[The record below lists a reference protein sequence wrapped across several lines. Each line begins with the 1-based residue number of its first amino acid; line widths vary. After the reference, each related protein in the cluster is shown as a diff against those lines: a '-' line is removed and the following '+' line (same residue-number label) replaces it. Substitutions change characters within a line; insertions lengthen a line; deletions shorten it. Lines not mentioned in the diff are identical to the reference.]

1 MFSLSYPHN
10 SEAIIPI
17 LEVGKLRPRRLYN
30 FSVVAHAELKKKKKG
45 HVWDWGDGS
54 VGKVIAS

>member
-30 FSVVAHAELKKKKKG
+30 FSVVAHAELKKKKKVMSG
-45 HVWDWGDGS
+45 TGEMAQWVR
-54 VGKVIAS
+54 